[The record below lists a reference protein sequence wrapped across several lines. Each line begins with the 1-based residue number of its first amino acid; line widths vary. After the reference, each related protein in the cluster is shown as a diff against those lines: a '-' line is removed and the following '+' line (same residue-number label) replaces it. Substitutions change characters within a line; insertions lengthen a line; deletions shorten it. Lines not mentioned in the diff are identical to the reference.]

1 MTCCSSARKRD
12 TCCVLRENPKPFA
25 TFHVS
30 RITFHASRFTF
41 YANPAA
47 FFNAAT
53 LSSFSHG
60 ASMSVRPK
68 WP

>member
-1 MTCCSSARKRD
+1 MTCCSLDRKPD
-12 TCCVLRENPKPFA
+12 TWCELRKTPNHSPQLA
-25 TFHVS
+25 YHVS
-30 RITFHASRFTF
+30 RITF

-53 LSSFSHG
+53 LSNFSHG